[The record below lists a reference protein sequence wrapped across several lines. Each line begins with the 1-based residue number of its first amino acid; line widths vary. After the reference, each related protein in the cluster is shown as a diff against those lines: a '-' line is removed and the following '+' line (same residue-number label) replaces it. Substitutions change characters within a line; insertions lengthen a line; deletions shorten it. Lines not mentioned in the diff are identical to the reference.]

1 MTDYLLGLAAGYL
14 VGSIPFAVL
23 IARLGGGFD
32 VTREGTRN
40 PGATNV
46 FKHVGKIAGL
56 AVGLLDYFKAL
67 VPCLIADWYLGFSPG
82 QCSAVGVGA
91 VLGHNASIFLRFRG
105 GKGGAST
112 LGVFTY
118 LDFPALLACG
128 LPGFAA
134 LAILGQRFVI
144 APLAITLFP
153 ILTAIHGTARGTA
166 WFPGWR
172 QPGLLPVG
180 LSLALLALLWL
191 RLLPGLRR
199 KGPPSAP

>member
-1 MTDYLLGLAAGYL
+1 MTAYLLGTVAGYL

-32 VTREGTRN
+32 VTREGTGN

-46 FKHVGKIAGL
+46 FKHVGRLAGA

-67 VPCLIADWYLGFSPG
+67 VPCLVADRCLGWTPG
-82 QCSAVGVGA
+82 QSAAAGVGA
-91 VLGHNASIFLRFRG
+91 VLGHNFSIFLRFRG

-128 LPGFAA
+128 IPGLAA
-134 LAILGQRFVI
+134 LTLFGMRFLVG
-144 APLAITLFP
+144 PLAISLFP
-153 ILTAIHGTARGTA
+153 IVTFIHGTALGAA

-180 LSLALLALLWL
+180 VSLALLALLWV

-199 KGPPSAP
+199 ARTPAS

>member
-1 MTDYLLGLAAGYL
+1 MTAYLLGAAAGYL

-23 IARLGGGFD
+23 VARLGGGFD
-32 VTREGTRN
+32 VTREGTGN

-46 FKHVGKIAGL
+46 FKHVGRLAGA

-67 VPCLIADWYLGFSPG
+67 VPCLIADWWLGWTPG
-82 QCSAVGVGA
+82 QSAAAGVGA
-91 VLGHNASIFLRFRG
+91 VLGHNFSIFLRFRG

-128 LPGFAA
+128 LPGVAA
-134 LAILGQRFVI
+134 ITVLGMRFLVGP
-144 APLAITLFP
+144 AAITLFP
-153 ILTAIHGTARGTA
+153 ILTWIHGSRWGAA

-180 LSLALLALLWL
+180 LSLALLVLLWL
-191 RLLPGLRR
+191 RLLPGLRGAR
-199 KGPPSAP
+199 TPAS